1 MKRREFLLEGS
12 RAALGCCVL
21 PLAAC
26 SPRDP
31 SPASTSSTTLQPLIG
46 DLEKQIPAW
55 LEQANIP
62 GLSMAVIDG
71 GKLAWRG
78 AFGFKDL
85 ASRALVDHDT
95 VFEAGSVSK
104 TVFAYAVMKL
114 REQGAIDLDAPLTK
128 YTPERFLDG
137 DPRLDLIT
145 ARHVLSHT
153 TGFQN
158 WRSRQEPLKLHFT
171 PGAQF
176 GYSGEGYNYLQSV
189 MTRLTG
195 RIEPADC
202 ATFEDGLN
210 VCATDF
216 DAYMKAQLLVPFGMI
231 SSGYV
236 WIDAYDVHMARGHG
250 LDGKQLERKA
260 TARDAARYGAAGGL
274 HTTASDYARFLI
286 EVMSPTA
293 ADSFRLSDASR
304 LEMIKPQVKVT
315 DSMSWGLGWQVQH
328 HASGDV
334 LSHGGDN
341 PGFKAL
347 TAASIDRKSGF
358 VILTNSDRGFDVIR
372 KVVSTAGMQQFLPV
386 SLETT

>member
-1 MKRREFLLEGS
+1 MKRRRFLLEGS

-31 SPASTSSTTLQPLIG
+31 SPAASMDTALRPLIA
-46 DLEKQIPAW
+46 DLEKQIPTW
-55 LEQANIP
+55 LELTSTS
-62 GLSMAVIDG
+62 GLSMAVIDA

-85 ASRALVDHDT
+85 VSRALVDHET

-104 TVFAYAVMKL
+104 TVFAYAIMKL
-114 REQGAIDLDAPLTK
+114 RDRGTIDLDAPLTS
-128 YTPERFLDG
+128 YMPERFLEG

-158 WRSRQEPLKLHFT
+158 WRSRQEPLKIRFT
-171 PGAQF
+171 PGGQF

-195 RIEPADC
+195 RLDPADC
-202 ATFEDGLN
+202 ATFEDGLK

-216 DAYMKAQLLVPFGMI
+216 DAHMKSQLLVPFGMM
-231 SSGYV
+231 SSGYL
-236 WIDAYDVHMARGHG
+236 WRDAYDEHMARGHA

-286 EVMSPTA
+286 EVMAPASQ
-293 ADSFRLSDASR
+293 DSFRLSDASR
-304 LEMIKPQVKVT
+304 LEMIRPQVKVT
-315 DSMSWGLGWQVQH
+315 GSMSWALGWQVQH
-328 HASGDV
+328 KATGDV

-347 TAASIDRKSGF
+347 TAASIDKRRGF
-358 VILTNSDRGFDVIR
+358 VILTNSDRGFDVITR
-372 KVVSTAGMQQFLPV
+372 VVSTAGMQQFLPV
-386 SLETT
+386 TLG

>member
-1 MKRREFLLEGS
+1 MKRRQFLHEGS

-31 SPASTSSTTLQPLIG
+31 APAASTSTTLQPLIA
-46 DLEKQIPAW
+46 DLEKRIPTW
-55 LEQANIP
+55 LEEANTP
-62 GLSMAVIDG
+62 GLSMAVIDA
-71 GKLAWRG
+71 GKVAWRG

-95 VFEAGSVSK
+95 VFEAGSISK

-114 REQGAIDLDAPLTK
+114 RDRGTIDLDAPLTK
-128 YTPERFLDG
+128 YIEERFLDG

-158 WRSRQEPLKLHFT
+158 WRSRREPLKIHFT

-202 ATFEDGLN
+202 ATFEDGLK

-216 DAYMKAQLLVPFGMI
+216 DAYMKAQLLVPFGMM

-236 WIDAYDVHMARGHG
+236 WIDAYDAHMARGHG
-250 LDGKQLERKA
+250 LDGRQLDRKA

-274 HTTASDYARFLI
+274 HTTASDYSRFLI
-286 EVMSPTA
+286 EVLAPA
-293 ADSFRLSDASR
+293 AEDSFRLSDASR
-304 LEMIKPQVKVT
+304 LEMIKPQVKVS
-315 DSMSWGLGWQVQH
+315 DSMSWALGWQVQH
-328 HASGDV
+328 KTNGDV

-347 TAASIDRKSGF
+347 TAVSIDRRAGF

-372 KVVSTAGMQQFLPV
+372 KVVSSAGMQQFLPV
-386 SLETT
+386 ALD

>member
-1 MKRREFLLEGS
+1 MKRRQFLLKGG
-12 RAALGCCVL
+12 RAALGCCAL

-31 SPASTSSTTLQPLIG
+31 SPPSTGSATLQPLFAE
-46 DLEKQIPAW
+46 LEKQIPTW
-55 LEQANIP
+55 LEQTDIP
-62 GLSMAVIDG
+62 GLSMAVVDG

-85 ASRALVDHDT
+85 VSRALVDHDT

-114 REQGAIDLDAPLTK
+114 RDQGAIDLDAPLTK
-128 YTPERFLDG
+128 YMPDRFLDG

-158 WRSRQEPLKLHFT
+158 WRSRQEPLKIQFT

-195 RIEPADC
+195 RIDPGDC
-202 ATFEDGLN
+202 ATFEDGLK

-216 DAYMKAQLLVPFGMI
+216 DAYMKAQLLGPFRMT

-236 WIDAYDVHMARGHG
+236 WIDAYDAHMARGHG
-250 LDGKQLERKA
+250 LDGKRLERKA

-274 HTTASDYARFLI
+274 HTTASDYSRFLI
-286 EVMSPTA
+286 EVIAPTTT
-293 ADSFRLSDASR
+293 DSFRLSDASR
-304 LEMIKPQVKVT
+304 LEMFKAQVKVT
-315 DSMSWGLGWQVQH
+315 DSMSWAPWG
-328 HASGDV
+328 SRDIP
-334 LSHGGDN
+334 S
-341 PGFKAL
+341 
-347 TAASIDRKSGF
+347 R
-358 VILTNSDRGFDVIR
+358 
-372 KVVSTAGMQQFLPV
+372 
-386 SLETT
+386 